1 MKCEGSL
8 VFSRGRSWKR
18 ATTKCRAPSLHTVAK
33 YNFLSR
39 KWSSNYIS
47 NKFKWFIGI
56 DAINYQNWIFGQKI
70 GFCQS
75 VHKEE
80 DFSGKKVS
88 FNILSSHF
96 CPVSHL
102 QTRSRSCHFKGH
114 FLRSH
119 FDSKIMIKF
128 LGFLKASISQ
138 LKTMTA
144 IGFSYRKVKDHQHIM
159 RSNTAKYTFIS
170 KSVFF

>member
-1 MKCEGSL
+1 M
-8 VFSRGRSWKR
+8 
-18 ATTKCRAPSLHTVAK
+18 H
-33 YNFLSR
+33 
-39 KWSSNYIS
+39 
-47 NKFKWFIGI
+47 
-56 DAINYQNWIFGQKI
+56 Q
-70 GFCQS
+70 
-75 VHKEE
+75 EE

-144 IGFSYRKVKDHQHIM
+144 IGFSCRKVKDHQHLTS
-159 RSNTAKYTFIS
+159 RGQTLPNTPSFQNQFFRPTNTSCGQPLGFYLFS
-170 KSVFF
+170 LSGKSFPV